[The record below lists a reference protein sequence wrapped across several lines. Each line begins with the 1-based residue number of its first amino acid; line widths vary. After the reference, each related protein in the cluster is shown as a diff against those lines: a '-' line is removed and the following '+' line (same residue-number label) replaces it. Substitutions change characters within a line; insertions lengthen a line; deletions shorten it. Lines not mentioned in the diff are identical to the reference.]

1 LSLYDKLQELMFG
14 KVYSVSILH
23 LNCMWRWLMYRVD
36 LDKRDVFYTV
46 SRNLPPIPL
55 HCLATFRNLYSFRS
69 RLLCDADVPDR
80 PCGDAQTQTA
90 RTCAQTS
97 IPVTKWRSSQLNQ
110 LVARLSINCHLLI
123 LHSNDP

>member
-1 LSLYDKLQELMFG
+1 
-14 KVYSVSILH
+14 
-23 LNCMWRWLMYRVD
+23 MYRVD

-69 RLLCDADVPDR
+69 RLLCDADVADR
-80 PCGDAQTQTA
+80 PCATHRLQIA

-110 LVARLSINCHLLI
+110 LVAILSVNRHFLT
-123 LHSNDP
+123 LHSKRPLAALEAFPRHVLIVLL